1 MIRILIILLE
11 DIMSYHKLMMENHT
25 MFSRKV
31 FERLSDRCLSVGQP
45 KVLEY
50 LYFNDGA
57 IQKDIAEA
65 CMIEP
70 ATVTSLLSR
79 MEKGG
84 LIKRKS
90 RVGDKRYMCVY
101 LTEIGRENSKI
112 SVETLLEL
120 EKIALSGFSE
130 EERKRFVSFLERVNS
145 NLKGKGGADI

>member
-1 MIRILIILLE
+1 
-11 DIMSYHKLMMENHT
+11 
-25 MFSRKV
+25 
-31 FERLSDRCLSVGQP
+31 
-45 KVLEY
+45 
-50 LYFNDGA
+50 
-57 IQKDIAEA
+57 
-65 CMIEP
+65 
-70 ATVTSLLSR
+70 

-112 SVETLLEL
+112 SVETLSEL

>member
-1 MIRILIILLE
+1 
-11 DIMSYHKLMMENHT
+11 MSYHKLMMENHT

-84 LIKRKS
+84 LIKRW
-90 RVGDKRYMCVY
+90 VH
-101 LTEIGRENSKI
+101 
-112 SVETLLEL
+112 
-120 EKIALSGFSE
+120 
-130 EERKRFVSFLERVNS
+130 
-145 NLKGKGGADI
+145 GKTCQWAHRCANDRNQ